1 MSASSGRRASRGH
14 ARRERLDIHAGG
26 GVFGDTAPTS
36 RGNRPRRLLRH
47 LVPTG
52 GSAPRRHGGAPRVL
66 MVCTA
71 NISRSPYAEMR
82 LRQLLGSGET
92 WAVTSAGVPGLV
104 DQPMEPAM
112 SAQARERGVSPEEV
126 AAHRSQ
132 PVDQRILDR
141 SALIIC
147 MAVEHRRRLV
157 EDYPEVTGR
166 CFTLGQLVEAV
177 QGLEPPGGGRR
188 ARRISASVLVSA
200 LGVRCPAP
208 DESADVPDPFRRGT
222 EFAAGVAQRID
233 ADLITLVPFLL
244 R

>member
-1 MSASSGRRASRGH
+1 MSATSGRRASRGH

-157 EDYPEVTGR
+157 GDYHGCTG
-166 CFTLGQLVEAV
+166 CFFTWGRLGGAV
-177 QGLEPPGGGRR
+177 KGRDSPGGGRR